1 MTLSFTISLLSN
13 EFQQN
18 LFLLQVTHSQWPENL
33 PLTIPCI
40 SAWENE
46 INLKRLKTKVLS
58 LAYSLEDNYVDDSRE
73 ILDEIL
79 KDNDSEVP
87 SDDDEVVRCVKTE
100 KENLMYEEIKNL

>member
-1 MTLSFTISLLSN
+1 MNFNKIFFYCKLHIASGQKTCLLLFHV
-13 EFQQN
+13 FQQ
-18 LFLLQVTHSQWPENL
+18 
-33 PLTIPCI
+33 
-40 SAWENE
+40 WENE

-79 KDNDSEVP
+79 KDDDSEVP
-87 SDDDEVVRCVKTE
+87 SDDDEVVQCVKTE